1 MEGGFCPRV
10 HRQFYMSEGNDIE
23 KLFVRTLYVGRSPA
37 AMALNGSIVSV
48 VVTSNKM
55 IRAGS
60 TLGTSM
66 SHLSDVSVTRR
77 ESLPMFAHTV
87 YAFLQFHRSICKG
100 YTPLLSCGSVR
111 PVSIPSLNWL

>member
-1 MEGGFCPRV
+1 
-10 HRQFYMSEGNDIE
+10 MSEGKDIV
-23 KLFVRTLYVGRSPA
+23 KLLVSTVHIGRSPTT
-37 AMALNGSIVSV
+37 MALNGSIVSV
-48 VVTSNKM
+48 AVNINKM